1 MWGLAIYSYMPYSI
15 HGYIFERTG
24 IYGLVWW
31 RRPSHAHYRH
41 VVTRSNVHSRR
52 GRKISCRTRTGGN
65 HEAIGTITWPGWQ
78 HRNRMARGRWSGQ
91 LVWAELGSKQRHQ
104 KFVTGRPDGGSR
116 SRTFRPL
123 LRRRWRSNFWQKQ
136 QLLASR
142 GAGSVRGAEVQPR
155 WPALFWSSRV
165 GARLPIPELQIWII
179 KMVCVALDLRS
190 GPGAGSSL
198 PQLFQCGPT
207 QGTRCRNGRARRAR
221 CATKTAR
228 AVAANRM
235 TVNASWWSARSLS
248 HGALMCTCVR
258 TAEAMP
264 EEVCS
269 FFFGWL

>member
-41 VVTRSNVHSRR
+41 VVTRSDVHSRR

-123 LRRRWRSNFWQKQ
+123 LRRRWRT
-136 QLLASR
+136 
-142 GAGSVRGAEVQPR
+142 AGQV
-155 WPALFWSSRV
+155 
-165 GARLPIPELQIWII
+165 
-179 KMVCVALDLRS
+179 
-190 GPGAGSSL
+190 
-198 PQLFQCGPT
+198 QLFDKSSSFLLLEGQVQCGVRKYSPGDRPCFG
-207 QGTRCRNGRARRAR
+207 QAEW
-221 CATKTAR
+221 AR
-228 AVAANRM
+228 AYP
-235 TVNASWWSARSLS
+235 SLNCKS
-248 HGALMCTCVR
+248 G
-258 TAEAMP
+258 
-264 EEVCS
+264 S
-269 FFFGWL
+269 